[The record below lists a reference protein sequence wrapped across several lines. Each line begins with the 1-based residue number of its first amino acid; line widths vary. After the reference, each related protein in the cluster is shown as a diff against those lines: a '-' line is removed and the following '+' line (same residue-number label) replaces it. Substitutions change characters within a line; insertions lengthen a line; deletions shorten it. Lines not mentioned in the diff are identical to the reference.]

1 MQSGH
6 FKEYLD
12 LRRSDIDPEFF
23 AAALAVWYVYTQ
35 MAHGGS
41 PFGSPDFETALQP
54 QHLEAFLVHAIETA
68 EKTKRFEPEWKRLQ
82 QLIPRVKIAW
92 KKGQEFFQDHLANA
106 MANDETMEYLS
117 MIDFAEDC
125 YAYPS
130 ALRAYPDDP
139 VLQAWVI
146 NGYLLAWREHFP
158 EVDEVP

>member
-1 MQSGH
+1 MQSRH
-6 FKEYLD
+6 LEEYLD

-23 AAALAVWYVYTQ
+23 AAALAVQYVYRLIV
-35 MAHGGS
+35 HGGR
-41 PFGSPDFETALQP
+41 PFGFTDFETVLQP
-54 QHLEAFLVHAIETA
+54 QYLEAFLMRAIATA
-68 EKTKRFEPEWKRLQ
+68 GRTKRFESEWKRLQ
-82 QLIPRVKIAW
+82 QLIPRVKRAW

-106 MANDETMEYLS
+106 IGNDEAMEYLS

-139 VLQAWVI
+139 VLQAWAI

-158 EVDEVP
+158 AGDDVP